1 MIRRELHQNIT
12 SRLKQFP
19 AVALLG
25 PRQAGKTTL
34 ARSFSECYYD
44 LEVEQEKLRLDLQW
58 DEIIQSK
65 EIIILDEAQNYP
77 EIFPLIRNAI
87 DEKRNINGRFM
98 ILGSIS
104 PGLMKQV
111 SEFLTGRIAICEL
124 SPFSLNEISQKGLDN
139 LWFMGGFPDGGILKK
154 GQYPIWQEN
163 YLNLLAMRDFPQWG
177 LPATPQVT
185 RRFFRMIAA
194 VHGRPWNASQIGKSL
209 SLSYHTVNSYLDFL
223 GGVYLIRR
231 LEAYST
237 NIKKRL
243 VKSPKV
249 YWRDSGLLHSLLG
262 VNNYDHLI
270 NQPWVGFS
278 WEGFVVEQILNC
290 LDLHDLSHEAFYFR
304 TMDGYELDLVILI
317 SGKIW
322 AFEIK
327 LSSATGTNDLDR
339 LKKTSALIEADKMVL
354 ISRTKKEIE
363 GKNIVST
370 NLIGIIKYLNSIEE
384 YE

>member
-1 MIRRELHQNIT
+1 
-12 SRLKQFP
+12 
-19 AVALLG
+19 
-25 PRQAGKTTL
+25 
-34 ARSFSECYYD
+34 
-44 LEVEQEKLRLDLQW
+44 
-58 DEIIQSK
+58 
-65 EIIILDEAQNYP
+65 
-77 EIFPLIRNAI
+77 
-87 DEKRNINGRFM
+87 
-98 ILGSIS
+98 
-104 PGLMKQV
+104 
-111 SEFLTGRIAICEL
+111 
-124 SPFSLNEISQKGLDN
+124 
-139 LWFMGGFPDGGILKK
+139 
-154 GQYPIWQEN
+154 
-163 YLNLLAMRDFPQWG
+163 
-177 LPATPQVT
+177 
-185 RRFFRMIAA
+185 MIAA

-223 GGVYLIRR
+223 EGVYLIRR

-339 LKKTSALIEADKMVL
+339 LKKTSAFIEADKMVL

-363 GKNIVST
+363 GKNIIST
-370 NLIGIIKYLNSIEE
+370 NLTGIIKYLNSIEE